1 MSGRVVVHMV
11 KANLQ
16 VETCEIGSK
25 AAFLREKKEKVGAH
39 LWQNLRFIVH

>member
-25 AAFLREKKEKVGAH
+25 AAFLRKTKK
-39 LWQNLRFIVH
+39 R